1 MMKPGTNEPLIPS
14 STLGKTWDY
23 NLDGMAHYGM
33 MADFFQDLK
42 NVGMKPKDMSVLF
55 NSAEDFARMWERCL
69 RQSERVR

>member
-1 MMKPGTNEPLIPS
+1 MSRPGTNEPLIPS
-14 STLGKTWDY
+14 STLSKTWDY
-23 NLDGMAHYGM
+23 NIDGMAHYGM

-55 NSAEDFARMWERCL
+55 NSAEDFARMWEKCV